1 MEPNPRVPDFLRAVT
16 WVECGVVA
24 SAALLLLTMPKR
36 GGQDIW
42 AWITPPLNARYV
54 GVIYL
59 AALVALL
66 VFAVHGR
73 WNPGRLVLWEIFVFT
88 TAIMVVMLA
97 YAGRFEWARVATWVF
112 WPLYLFLPVNSAVF
126 LWRLRDWRAP
136 EPLIHAR
143 GALTVLA
150 LLLGGYGL
158 ALLVI
163 PERATDF
170 WPWPVDAFHARIYA
184 ATYLTPAAGAW
195 VLRSGAYPRGA
206 ADARDHARHLRG
218 RGADRRADQHDVLRH
233 QPRAD
238 PGRRRAAAQRSTR
251 ECSGCHDSVT
261 GWPISQRSDA
271 WETCVFCSSATI
283 RVSGPSSTITCV
295 VVPT

>member
-126 LWRLRDWRAP
+126 LWRLRDWQPP

-195 VLRSGAYPRGA
+195 VLRSGATPEELRTLGITLVTFGVA
-206 ADARDHARHLRG
+206 A
-218 RGADRRADQHDVLRH
+218 
-233 QPRAD
+233 
-238 PGRRRAAAQRSTR
+238 
-251 ECSGCHDSVT
+251 
-261 GWPISQRSDA
+261 
-271 WETCVFCSSATI
+271 
-283 RVSGPSSTITCV
+283 
-295 VVPT
+295 